1 MLCLFVWLT
10 CLQVIPTTATG
21 VTGLMDMSNRL
32 YRSVWLLCWAKRSNS
47 SKKNSTLCC
56 FLVPS
61 RLKRER
67 EEEWEGER
75 EEMVGREREREE
87 MGRREDGGRD
97 RGRERMNGESV
108 GLRTRKESD

>member
-67 EEEWEGER
+67 ERGRVGGRER
-75 EEMVGREREREE
+75 GDGRERERERE
-87 MGRREDGGRD
+87 RERRWEGGKMVGGIEGGR
-97 RGRERMNGESV
+97 G
-108 GLRTRKESD
+108 